1 MALSTRIVDRVT
13 DWITGSEPVD
23 RCALAQALGS
33 APDSI
38 ETRSYLDVISSLG
51 LSNVSVRLRR
61 RTSLW
66 WDLSVVSAAGIPGH
80 IYVAQKGDD
89 GLTGVRASVDSF
101 SLPRTP
107 DDLLSSLETIG
118 VAAAVHCQGADIGE
132 PRPAVSSLA
141 KVFVLL
147 AVLELA
153 DKDDLDLDDSVS
165 VRADDLS
172 FLGSQIGPQHIG
184 RKIALRRLCINIAR
198 QSCNTSTDIL
208 TRTVGPQRVFEV
220 ANECGA
226 GITEPLP
233 LTRDWIESA
242 WGPLVEESASDYCAH
257 DAALRSVCWSLPR
270 HDDGLDYHLPL
281 AAITSALARISR
293 CSWNPWS
300 GSLPPMGK
308 QRIFKGGN
316 APGVMAGSWFG
327 HPDAEFAFA
336 VNSPKAIGLL
346 EEIWIHD
353 MSHGFYDRIV
363 AH

>member
-1 MALSTRIVDRVT
+1 MTLSTRIVDRMT

-23 RCALAQALGS
+23 RFTLARALGS

-38 ETRSYLDVISSLG
+38 ETNSCLDVIASLG
-51 LSNVSVRLRR
+51 LSDVSVKFRN

-66 WDLSVVSAAGIPGH
+66 WDLAVVSAAGIPGH
-80 IYVAQKGDD
+80 IYIAQKGDD

-101 SLPRTP
+101 SPPRTP
-107 DDLLSSLETIG
+107 DDLLSLLEG
-118 VAAAVHCQGADIGE
+118 VGLTAAVHCRGADIGE
-132 PRPAVSSLA
+132 RRPAVSSLA
-141 KVFVLL
+141 KVFVVL
-147 AVLELA
+147 AVLELV
-153 DKDDLDLDDSVS
+153 DKDDLGLDDSVTIH
-165 VRADDLS
+165 ADDLS

-184 RKIALRRLCINIAR
+184 REVSLRRLCINIAQ

-208 TRTVGPQRVFEV
+208 TRTVGSQRVFEV

-233 LTRDWIESA
+233 LTRDWVESA
-242 WGPLVEESASDYCAH
+242 WGSLVEESLSDYSAH

-281 AAITSALARISR
+281 AAISSALARIAR

-300 GSLPPMGK
+300 GALPPVGK
-308 QRIFKGGN
+308 RRIFKGGN
-316 APGVMAGSWFG
+316 APGVMAGAWLG
-327 HPDAEFAFA
+327 HPDADFAFA
-336 VNSPKAIGLL
+336 VNSPRAIGLL

-353 MSHGFYDRIV
+353 MSHGFYSRMV
-363 AH
+363 EN